1 MTRLNV
7 LAIAP
12 SAAQENLLRQQL
24 ALADQTDIR
33 VFSQAADTLD
43 YLHHHHADLLFTDLV
58 LPDMRGF
65 AFIRRLAGLRHKPAL
80 AVVSD
85 QPGVL
90 LDSKCMQARLSGLEI
105 IAQLRKPL
113 QPTDITNALEKVR
126 GQLVQRRQLRT
137 PEQYYFSREELL
149 LALQQ
154 REIRASGDNCEQLN
168 GTSNWIDNIEWRHP
182 QLGKLQASQFRLAI
196 ELNGLQDAI
205 RLSILN
211 KPETL
216 LAERHFHPL
225 SQQRRSRLQPWQRAC
240 RSA

>member
-33 VFSQAADTLD
+33 VFSHAAGTLD

-113 QPTDITNALEKVR
+113 QPTDIANALEKVR
-126 GQLVQRRQLRT
+126 GQLVQRRRLRT